1 VKPTG
6 VVVEEPISSELVLVD
21 EELALRA
28 RGALPDPPW
37 LLSVLAE
44 LEEAARAEPA
54 VAVEERPAPVAVA
67 EAPPARRSLA
77 SRIPAGAVV
86 VFLLFVLALL
96 AYFGYGLLP
105 TPPGPTLAARSEPQR
120 TVPLKPPSTTGAA
133 GNSEGDS
140 RSFRPFSKP
149 RPAAKSKPEAQS
161 NAPAKPRPVAPTPK
175 PKAKPRQK
183 PKPRGIASGQ
193 RVFAWPRYPG
203 AVYYQFYFQRGT
215 RTIFQ
220 ARTVRPRAELPASLK
235 VLPGVYRVL
244 VRPAIP
250 GDAGII
256 LGPVIVTR
264 TVRV

>member
-1 VKPTG
+1 VNPTG

-28 RGALPDPPW
+28 RGALPDRPW
-37 LLSVLAE
+37 LLPVLAE

-54 VAVEERPAPVAVA
+54 VAVEKRPAPVAVA

-105 TPPGPTLAARSEPQR
+105 TPPRPTLAAGPPR
-120 TVPLKPPSTTGAA
+120 TVHKPPSTTGAA

-140 RSFRPFSKP
+140 RSLRPVSKP

-220 ARTVRPRAELPASLK
+220 ARTVRLRAELPASLK

>member
-1 VKPTG
+1 MPSTA
-6 VVVEEPISSELVLVD
+6 SSPDSSLPD
-21 EELALRA
+21 
-28 RGALPDPPW
+28 GSALPSSS
-37 LLSVLAE
+37 LSCTKSRMSGSLIGS
-44 LEEAARAEPA
+44 LGLIRALSGK
-54 VAVEERPAPVAVA
+54 
-67 EAPPARRSLA
+67 RS
-77 SRIPAGAVV
+77 
-86 VFLLFVLALL
+86 
-96 AYFGYGLLP
+96 
-105 TPPGPTLAARSEPQR
+105 
-120 TVPLKPPSTTGAA
+120 
-133 GNSEGDS
+133 
-140 RSFRPFSKP
+140 
-149 RPAAKSKPEAQS
+149 
-161 NAPAKPRPVAPTPK
+161 APTPK

-220 ARTVRPRAELPASLK
+220 GRTVRPRAELPASLK